1 MGVEVAVTDLTKS
14 FGKQR
19 IWGDVTLTLPPGE
32 VSVLLG
38 PSGTGKSVFL
48 KTLIGLLKP
57 DKGSI
62 WIRDVD
68 VAHCSEHKLYETRKL
83 FGVLFQDGALFGSMH
98 LFDNI
103 AFPLREHTK
112 KSEKEIA
119 DIVNEK
125 MEMVGLQGAEKKLP
139 GEISGGMRKRAGLA
153 RALVLDPEIIL
164 FDEPDSGLDPVRVA
178 YLNQLI
184 VDLNAVTDATFLI
197 VTHDIG
203 TARTVPDNLGMLFRR
218 ELVMF
223 GPREVLLT
231 SDEPVVKQFLNG
243 RREGPIGMSEEKD
256 SAQVAAELASIE
268 GNDGPPAPGAG
279 PKGAS
284 GSGVPAQLQPSPGL
298 PERKAVGRRQ
308 KRVLEML
315 HTLPQEA
322 QDAIKALMDE
332 EEKANKRAGR
342 APGAGGQ
349 AQGRRGR
356 RQGPQPAGRRPRRAR
371 GC

>member
-1 MGVEVAVTDLTKS
+1 VGVEVAVTDLTKS

-32 VSVLLG
+32 ISVMLG

-57 DKGSI
+57 DTGSI
-62 WIRDVD
+62 FIRDVD

-83 FGVLFQDGALFGSMH
+83 FGVLFQDGALFGSMN

-103 AFPLREHTK
+103 AFPMREHTR
-112 KSEKEIA
+112 KSEREIA
-119 DIVNEK
+119 DIVHEK
-125 MEMVGLQGAEKKLP
+125 LAMVGLAGTEEKLP

-164 FDEPDSGLDPVRVA
+164 FDEPDSGLDPVRTA
-178 YLNQLI
+178 LLNQLI
-184 VDLNAVTDATFLI
+184 VDLNAQTDATFLI

-231 SDEPVVKQFLNG
+231 SDVPAVEQFLNG
-243 RREGPIGMSEEKD
+243 RKEGPIGMSEEKD
-256 SAQVAAELASIE
+256 AAVVAAELASLE
-268 GNDGPPAPGAG
+268 NGAAPVNGAVV
-279 PKGAS
+279 
-284 GSGVPAQLQPSPGL
+284 SGVPAQLQPSPGL
-298 PERKAVGRRQ
+298 PERRAVARRHQ
-308 KRVLEML
+308 RVLDML
-315 HTLPQEA
+315 HTLPPKA
-322 QDAIKALMDE
+322 QDAVRKLMDE
-332 EEKANKRAGR
+332 EERQAREYADTLRANQLAMESTRPALPGPVVGANPP
-342 APGAGGQ
+342 APA
-349 AQGRRGR
+349 
-356 RQGPQPAGRRPRRAR
+356 
-371 GC
+371 